1 MRFGPAA
8 PAWTVGFVVL
18 VAVIVPFANT
28 HSPPQLAAQATPSA
42 TPSAVIESSPF
53 TAHVGPLS
61 PPVPPSVG
69 QTTVLINNTVYPGLY
84 RSVDT
89 ATSGQYPEAWGT
101 TPAYDPST
109 NLFYEPVSNVTEN
122 STAVYYGGYL
132 AAISPATDRLV
143 QLIPVGLIPEGV
155 AFDSTNGLLYV
166 LNYDSNNISV
176 IDPSTNAVVGSLAV
190 PPHSAMEGSMAFNNS
205 SGHLFLASAFGL
217 YDLNITNDQF
227 YEITAAAQT
236 DSTRVVYDNQT
247 GEVYEVGTDIMVIG
261 PNNDTVWKTIP
272 LPDPAPAPGAGV
284 PTVDWMTDE
293 LYVPW
298 DNNTTAVELA
308 TNTLGPTLTLSAG
321 EGVAPAAT
329 FDPDNGMVYVV
340 TDYPNYNVTE
350 LDPATHRWVASSPA
364 IPPTPWGGIAYS
376 HQSGRLLLAGE
387 VEDYSSGFLLMTPTL
402 QVVGQPLTADYPG
415 LTYYDP
421 STGFLFVLE
430 TGLGLYGNA
439 SVVDPTTGKILGYV
453 AAGLSPHSIWV
464 DPNTGYGYIA
474 NFGPPPA
481 GHVDN
486 LTVFNARTFATT
498 GSIPVGVDPYSLTYD
513 PDTGYL
519 YVVNSASA
527 NITVIDP
534 ATNSSVGS
542 IDLTGIT
549 PGPTVFDPSTSD
561 LYVVGSVSGQYYG
574 EIDTVAPSGDSGSVA
589 GETQTY
595 FQAFSEAF
603 DAANGLIYIADTDS
617 SLYVIQEFAPGSE
630 SFIGS
635 INLYHT
641 SVNLAWDPI
650 NDLLYA
656 PDEVNATNG
665 GFDGN
670 TVTEVNM
677 TSGTLVNLTV
687 GTHPSSVAVDASS
700 GEAFVSDEEAGSLV
714 FIDPGTLA
722 ASSYTI
728 TFETVPTSCS
738 ITFDGVT
745 YTNGGQASGVAA
757 GAYSLVAP
765 ACTGETFTSWSSTAG
780 TVTSTTSASTTVT
793 VSATGTIAAM
803 FTATSPTAYV
813 VTFQTSPT
821 SCPITFNGVT
831 YTNGQQATG
840 VAAGVYSLV
849 APACTGE
856 AFTSWSSTAGT
867 VTSITSASTTVTV
880 SATGTITATFT
891 ATPPTTYTVTFQT
904 SPTSC
909 SITFDGTS
917 YTNGQQA
924 TGVAAG
930 SYPLVAS
937 ACTGE
942 EFSSW
947 SSTAGTVASLTSAST
962 TVTISATGTIT
973 ATFTTQG
980 LPTYAVTFTETGL
993 PSGTSWSVTFNATPS
1008 ASTTSSIGYTVPDG
1022 SYTFTVGAVA
1032 GYTPTPSSGP
1042 VTVNGGPQTIP
1053 IVFAATPPGTYLVT
1067 FTETGLPAGTSWTV
1081 TLEGTP
1087 GSSTTDTILFSET
1100 DNTYSFTVG
1109 TVSGYFAAPSS
1120 GSVVVNGGPVSKE
1133 ITFTASSTAPPSS
1146 STSSGFLGLPGS
1158 YGYGLLGVL
1167 AVLVMLILLLAARRH
1182 KLPIVF
1188 TEVGLPPGTR
1198 WSVGLDGTEMSAEV
1212 DVIMFTVHNGT
1223 HSYVVGSPL
1232 GFVPSPAM
1240 GEVEL
1245 KGERI
1250 DVKVTF
1256 APPEPNP

>member
-1 MRFGPAA
+1 M
-8 PAWTVGFVVL
+8 
-18 VAVIVPFANT
+18 
-28 HSPPQLAAQATPSA
+28 
-42 TPSAVIESSPF
+42 
-53 TAHVGPLS
+53 
-61 PPVPPSVG
+61 PPSVG

-840 VAAGVYSLV
+840 VAAG
-849 APACTGE
+849 
-856 AFTSWSSTAGT
+856 
-867 VTSITSASTTVTV
+867 
-880 SATGTITATFT
+880 
-891 ATPPTTYTVTFQT
+891 
-904 SPTSC
+904 
-909 SITFDGTS
+909 
-917 YTNGQQA
+917 
-924 TGVAAG
+924 

>member
-1 MRFGPAA
+1 MGFGRAA
-8 PAWTVGFVVL
+8 SASTVGLAVL
-18 VAVIVPFANT
+18 IAVILPFA
-28 HSPPQLAAQATPSA
+28 SAFVLAQPAAQAIHSA
-42 TPSAVIESSPF
+42 TPITAIGSSPF
-53 TAHVGPLS
+53 TAQVGPLS
-61 PPVPPSVG
+61 PPVLPSVG

-89 ATSGQYPEAWGT
+89 ATAGQYPDDWGT
-101 TPAYDPST
+101 TPAYDPGT

-122 STAVYYGGYL
+122 ATAVYYGGYL
-132 AAISPATDRLV
+132 AAISPTTDRLV

-155 AFDSTNGLLYV
+155 AFDSSNGLLYV
-166 LNYDSNNISV
+166 LNYDSDNISV
-176 IDPSTNAVVGSLAV
+176 IDPTTNAVVGSLAI
-190 PPHSAMEGSMAFNNS
+190 PAHEAFEGSMAVNNS

-217 YDLNITNDQF
+217 FDLNITTDTYVDIN
-227 YEITAAAQT
+227 AAAQS

-284 PTVDWMTDE
+284 PTVDWKTDE

-308 TNTLGPTLTLSAG
+308 TNTLGPTLALSSG

-340 TDYPNYNVTE
+340 SDYSSYNVTE
-350 LDPATHRWVASSPA
+350 LNPSTHRWVASSPP

-387 VEDYSSGFLLMTPTL
+387 VEDYSSGFLLMTPSL
-402 QVVGQPLTADYPG
+402 QVVGQPLTAAYPG

-421 STGFLFVLE
+421 STGYLFVLE
-430 TGLGLYGNA
+430 TGLGLTGNA

-561 LYVVGSVSGQYYG
+561 LYVVGSVSGEDYG
-574 EIDTVAPSGDSGSVA
+574 EVDTVAPSGGSGSVV
-589 GETQTY
+589 GETQSY

-635 INLYHT
+635 IDLYHT
-641 SVNLAWDPI
+641 TLNLAWDPI

-656 PDEVNATNG
+656 PDEVNVTNG

-670 TVTEVNM
+670 TVTEVNV
-677 TSGTLVNLTV
+677 TSGALVNLTV
-687 GTHPSSVAVDASS
+687 GTHPNGVAVDASS
-700 GEAFVSDEEAGSLV
+700 GEAFVSDVEAGSLV
-714 FIDPGTLA
+714 FIDPGSPA
-722 ASSYTI
+722 ASSYAI
-728 TFETVPTSCS
+728 TFEAVPTSCS
-738 ITFDGVT
+738 
-745 YTNGGQASGVAA
+745 
-757 GAYSLVAP
+757 
-765 ACTGETFTSWSSTAG
+765 
-780 TVTSTTSASTTVT
+780 
-793 VSATGTIAAM
+793 
-803 FTATSPTAYV
+803 
-813 VTFQTSPT
+813 
-821 SCPITFNGVT
+821 ITFNGVT
-831 YTNGQQATG
+831 YTNGEQASG
-840 VAAGVYSLV
+840 VVAGVYSLV

-856 AFTSWSSTAGT
+856 TFASWTSTAGT
-867 VTSITSASTTVTV
+867 VTSTTSGSTTVTI
-880 SATGTITATFT
+880 SATGTITGTFT
-891 ATPPTTYTVTFQT
+891 ATSPTTYTVTFQT
-904 SPTSC
+904 NPTSC
-909 SITFDGTS
+909 SITFNGVS

-924 TGVAAG
+924 TGVTAG
-930 SYPLVAS
+930 GYPLVAS

-947 SSTAGTVASLTSAST
+947 SSTAGTVTSLTSAST
-962 TVTISATGTIT
+962 TVTISSTGTIT
-973 ATFTTQG
+973 ATLTSQG
-980 LPTYAVTFTETGL
+980 RPTYAVTFTETGL
-993 PSGTSWSVTFNATPS
+993 PSGASWSVTFNATPS
-1008 ASTTSSIGYTVPDG
+1008 ASTTSSIGYTAPNG
-1022 SYTFTVGAVA
+1022 SYTFTVGTVA
-1032 GYTPTPSSGP
+1032 GYTPTPASGP
-1042 VTVNGGPQTIP
+1042 VTVDGGPQTVP
-1053 IVFAATPPGTYLVT
+1053 IVFTATPPGTYLVT
-1067 FTETGLPAGTSWTV
+1067 FTETGLPTGTSWTV

-1100 DNTYSFTVG
+1100 NNTYSFTVG
-1109 TVSGYFAAPSS
+1109 AVSGYSAAPSS

-1133 ITFTASSTAPPSS
+1133 ITFTASSTAPSSS

-1158 YGYGLLGVL
+1158 YGYGLLGGL
-1167 AVLVMLILLLAARRH
+1167 AVLVVLILLLAARRH
-1182 KLPIVF
+1182 KLPLVF

-1198 WSVGLDGTEMSAEV
+1198 WAVTLDGTEMSAEV

-1223 HSYVVGSPL
+1223 HSYLVDSPL
-1232 GFVPSPAM
+1232 GFVPSPVM
-1240 GEVEL
+1240 GKVEL

-1250 DVKVTF
+1250 HVKVTF
-1256 APPEPNP
+1256 APPGLKT